1 MTSPARAVTLIANPT
16 SAGGGAARVLDT
28 VADGLQA
35 RGIAVER
42 IRSRSVEHTVE
53 SARAA
58 CDRGDVVAAVG
69 GDGMLR
75 IVAAAI
81 VGRPGATFAA
91 VPAGRGND
99 FVGAVGL
106 PLAPADV
113 VDALADGLAVPI
125 DTGRAVGDDGVSHPF
140 LTIAACGFD
149 ADANRRANEAPA
161 RLGPLAYVWGMLG
174 TLRELRPIP
183 YRLRHDRT
191 TVDERALTVAV
202 ANTARYGGGMRVAPD
217 ADPSDG
223 RFDVVVV
230 GHSGRHADRC
240 TTRDRVRLLR
250 LFPRVFRG
258 SHVALPEVRVERTAE
273 IALSADGPVVVFA
286 DGDPVGTLPMTF
298 SVDTDGLQLIVP
310 RTHPLAF
317 SGSAPTGPTPAP
329 A

>member
-1 MTSPARAVTLIANPT
+1 MSSPPRAVTLIANPT

-28 VADGLQA
+28 VADGLEA
-35 RGIAVER
+35 RGVTVER
-42 IRSRSVEHTVE
+42 VRSRSVQHTVE
-53 SARAA
+53 AAQAA

-106 PLAPADV
+106 PEDPTEI
-113 VDALADGLAVPI
+113 VDALADGPAVPL
-125 DTGRAVGDDGVSHPF
+125 DTGRAVGADGIPHPF

-149 ADANRRANEAPA
+149 ADANRRANEAPS

-174 TLRELRPIP
+174 TMRELRPIP
-183 YRLRHDRT
+183 YRLRHDGR
-191 TVDERALTVAV
+191 TVDERALTVVV

-258 SHVALPEVRVERTAE
+258 THVELPEVRVERTAE
-273 IALSADGPVVVFA
+273 IHLAADGPTVVFA

-317 SGSAPTGPTPAP
+317 SGSAPTAPTPAP

>member
-1 MTSPARAVTLIANPT
+1 MSSPPRAVTLIANPT

-35 RGIAVER
+35 RGVVVER
-42 IRSRSVEHTVE
+42 IHSRSVEHTVE

-81 VGRPGATFAA
+81 VGLPGATFAA

-106 PLAPADV
+106 PEDPAEIV
-113 VDALADGLAVPI
+113 AALADGPAVPI
-125 DTGRAVGDDGVSHPF
+125 DTGRAVGADGVPHPF

-149 ADANRRANEAPA
+149 ADANRRANEAPS

-174 TLRELRPIP
+174 TMRELRPIP
-183 YRLRHDRT
+183 YRLRHDGT
-191 TVDERALTVAV
+191 TADERALTVVV

-217 ADPSDG
+217 ADPADG

-258 SHVALPEVRVERTAE
+258 THVELPEVRVERTAE
-273 IALSADGPVVVFA
+273 IHLAADGPIVVFA

-310 RTHPLAF
+310 RTHPLAS
-317 SGSAPTGPTPAP
+317 SGPALTAPAP

>member
-1 MTSPARAVTLIANPT
+1 MTAPARPVTLIANPA
-16 SAGGGAARVLDT
+16 SAGGGAAAVLET
-28 VADGLQA
+28 VADGLEA

-42 IRSRSVEHTVE
+42 VRSRSVEHTVE
-53 SARAA
+53 AAQRA
-58 CDRGDVVAAVG
+58 CDGGHVVGAVG

-81 VGRPGATFAA
+81 VGRPGARFAA
-91 VPAGRGND
+91 IPAGRGND

-106 PLAPADV
+106 PTDPAEVVAAIADDV
-113 VDALADGLAVPI
+113 AVPI
-125 DTGRAVGDDGVSHPF
+125 DTGRAVGADGVAHAY

-149 ADANRRANEAPA
+149 ADANRRANDAPS

-183 YRLRHDRT
+183 YRLNHDGT
-191 TVDERALTVAV
+191 SSDERALTVVV

-217 ADPSDG
+217 ATPGDG
-223 RFDVVVV
+223 LFDAVVV
-230 GHSGRHADRC
+230 GHSGRHRDRC

-258 SHVALPEVRVERTAE
+258 THVALPEVRVTRTAE
-273 IALSADGPVVVFA
+273 ISVAADGPIPVFA
-286 DGDPVGTLPMTF
+286 DGDPIGTLPMTF

-310 RTHPLAF
+310 RTHPLA
-317 SGSAPTGPTPAP
+317 SPGPAP
-329 A
+329 AAPATA

>member
-1 MTSPARAVTLIANPT
+1 MSSPPRAVTLIANPT
-16 SAGGGAARVLDT
+16 SAGGGAARVLEV
-28 VADGLQA
+28 VADGLEA
-35 RGIAVER
+35 RGLAVER
-42 IRSRSVEHTVE
+42 IRSRSVEHTVD
-53 SARAA
+53 SAQAA
-58 CDRGDVVAAVG
+58 CDRGDVVGAVG

-106 PLAPADV
+106 PEDPAEV
-113 VDALADGLAVPI
+113 VDALASGPAVPL
-125 DTGRAVGDDGVSHPF
+125 DTGRAVGDDGVPHAF

-149 ADANRRANEAPA
+149 ADANRRANDAPA

-174 TLRELRPIP
+174 TIRELRPIP
-183 YRLRHDRT
+183 YRLRHDGT
-191 TVDERALTVAV
+191 AADERALTVVV

-217 ADPSDG
+217 ADPADG

-240 TTRDRVRLLR
+240 TLRDRARLLR

-258 SHVALPEVRVERTAE
+258 THVALPEVRVERTAE
-273 IALSADGPVVVFA
+273 IHLAADGPVDVFA

-310 RTHPLAF
+310 RTHPLAS
-317 SGSAPTGPTPAP
+317 SGPAPTAPTPAP

>member
-1 MTSPARAVTLIANPT
+1 MSSPPRAVTLIANPT
-16 SAGGGAARVLDT
+16 SAGGGAARVLDA
-28 VADGLQA
+28 VADGLAA

-53 SARAA
+53 AAQTA

-106 PLAPADV
+106 PEDPV
-113 VDALADGLAVPI
+113 EIVDALASGPAVPL
-125 DTGRAVGDDGVSHPF
+125 DTGRATGADGVSHPF

-149 ADANRRANEAPA
+149 ADANRRANEAPS

-183 YRLRHDRT
+183 YRLGHDGT
-191 TVDERALTVAV
+191 TVDERALTVVV

-217 ADPSDG
+217 ADPADG

-230 GHSGRHADRC
+230 GHSGRHVDRC

-258 SHVALPEVRVERTAE
+258 THVDLPEVRVERTAE
-273 IALSADGPVVVFA
+273 IRLSSDGPTVVFA

-310 RTHPLAF
+310 RTHPLAS
-317 SGSAPTGPTPAP
+317 SGPAPTAPTPAP

>member
-1 MTSPARAVTLIANPT
+1 MTTAARAVTLIANPT
-16 SAGGGAARVLDT
+16 SAGGGAATVLDA
-28 VADGLQA
+28 VADGLAA
-35 RGIAVER
+35 RGVAVER
-42 IRSRSVEHTVE
+42 VRSRSVEHTVQA
-53 SARAA
+53 ARDA

-75 IVAAAI
+75 IVAGAI

-106 PLAPADV
+106 PEDPAEIV
-113 VDALADGLAVPI
+113 ATLADGPAVPI
-125 DTGRAVGDDGVSHPF
+125 DTGRAVGIDGVAHAY

-149 ADANRRANEAPA
+149 ADANRRANAAPS

-183 YRLRHDRT
+183 YRLTHDGT
-191 TVDERALTVAV
+191 TRDDRALTVVV

-217 ADPSDG
+217 ATPGDG

-230 GHSGRHADRC
+230 GHSGRYPARC
-240 TTRDRVRLLR
+240 TTRDRIRLLR

-258 SHVALPEVRVERTAE
+258 THVALPEVRVERTAE
-273 IALSADGPVVVFA
+273 IGVAADGPIAVFA
-286 DGDPVGTLPMTF
+286 DGDPIGTLPMTF

-310 RTHPLAF
+310 RSHPLA
-317 SGSAPTGPTPAP
+317 SPGSAPTDPAP
-329 A
+329 TSA